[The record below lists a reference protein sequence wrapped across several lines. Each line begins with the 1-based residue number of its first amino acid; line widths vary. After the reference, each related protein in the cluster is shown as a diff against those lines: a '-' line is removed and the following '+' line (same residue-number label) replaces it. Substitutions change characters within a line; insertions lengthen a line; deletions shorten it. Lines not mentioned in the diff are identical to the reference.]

1 MQNFKRAFNKFPLI
15 SFKFEKEGSKIIFNS
30 KNQDDWIDSYF
41 AYKNSEKNIDIFL
54 NSLKDQDFKDFYLLI
69 ADGSSEDK
77 TLDIIKK
84 YNFKSTIISNSDSS
98 AEDGINK
105 CMRKVETIFL
115 SFEFWRH
122 ARWKKLLIF
131 INSRIKKRSDIAF
144 PNFGSILN
152 NVQKVIIQKD
162 DFTNLI
168 YHNASPDIGWMA
180 KSSVLKEGLFPENY
194 KLASAYFFLLNLYKK
209 GYSFKRNTN
218 VFYFFRIGGNSYKNA
233 ILAYTEQKEISLKFG
248 SNKFLVYMILYK
260 NLIKFFIKHKLLKFW
275 NKV

>member
-1 MQNFKRAFNKFPLI
+1 MTELTVILPT
-15 SFKFEKEGSKIIFNS
+15 
-30 KNQDDWIDSYF
+30 
-41 AYKNSEKNIDIFL
+41 KNSEKNIDIFL
-54 NSLKDQDFKDFYLLI
+54 NSLKDQDFQDFYLFI

-105 CMRKVETIFL
+105 CMRKVETQYFCLLNSDDMLGEKNYL
-115 SFEFWRH
+115 SSLIAEL
-122 ARWKKLLIF
+122 KKGA
-131 INSRIKKRSDIAF
+131 DIAF

-233 ILAYTEQKEISLKFG
+233 ILAYTEQKEICLKFG
-248 SNKFLVYMILYK
+248 SNKFLVYIILYK

>member
-1 MQNFKRAFNKFPLI
+1 MTELTVILPT
-15 SFKFEKEGSKIIFNS
+15 
-30 KNQDDWIDSYF
+30 
-41 AYKNSEKNIDIFL
+41 KNSEKNIDIFL
-54 NSLKDQDFKDFYLLI
+54 NSLKDQDFQDFYLFI

-105 CMRKVETIFL
+105 CMRKVETQYFCLLNSDDMLGEKNYL
-115 SFEFWRH
+115 SSLIAEL
-122 ARWKKLLIF
+122 KKGA
-131 INSRIKKRSDIAF
+131 DIAF